1 MGKQGLMAT
10 VFQGECHGII
20 EGLELVNSDHIK
32 SLTIYTDN
40 QAV

>member
-10 VFQGECHGII
+10 VFQAECHGII